1 MELTFD
7 VQGTT
12 VTYRRSWFTGVDSL
26 SVDGEQIPLQDFWAA
41 NRPTF
46 DLEREQ
52 AVAVNGTPVVI
63 RARRPRW
70 VGGARPHDYTVLVDG
85 RVVLTRHGY

>member
-1 MELTFD
+1 M
-7 VQGTT
+7 
-12 VTYRRSWFTGVDSL
+12 TYRRSWWTGVDSIE
-26 SVDGEQIPLQDFWAA
+26 VEGEESQLTGFWAA
-41 NRPTF
+41 NRSAF

-52 AVAVNGTPVVI
+52 TGLMRGTPVTI

-70 VGGARPHDYTVLVDG
+70 VGGLRPHDYTVLVDG